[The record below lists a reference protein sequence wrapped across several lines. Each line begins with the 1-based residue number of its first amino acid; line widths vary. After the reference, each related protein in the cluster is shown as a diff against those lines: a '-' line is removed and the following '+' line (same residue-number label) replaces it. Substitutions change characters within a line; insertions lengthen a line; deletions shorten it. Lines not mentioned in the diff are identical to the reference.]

1 MWMGTIH
8 IVWTEN
14 QKFRVSTNIYL
25 QSARNLMEREQPK
38 AILGYL
44 DLNGKCRGQYSVWLW
59 HQGEPLSYIMLVEL
73 N

>member
-1 MWMGTIH
+1 MGTIH

-14 QKFRVSTNIYL
+14 QKFSVSTNIYL

-44 DLNGKCRGQYSVWLW
+44 DLNGKCSGQYSV
-59 HQGEPLSYIMLVEL
+59 
-73 N
+73 